1 MDMTQIPLPSS
12 ADAEHAQSDL
22 DRNDNTRQIVADV
35 AYRQLAIVNVIFVG
49 LENAGDGN
57 WVLVDAGIP
66 GSAGA
71 IRSAAKARFGGNG
84 RPSCIVMTHGHFD
97 HVGVLET
104 LRNEWHVP
112 VYAHAAEHP
121 YLDGSQSYPS
131 ADPSVGGGLLA
142 RLSPLFP
149 TKPVDVA
156 SRLYDL
162 PCDHSVPFMP
172 EWQWI
177 HTPGHTP
184 GHISLWRERDRVLI
198 AGDAF
203 ITTRQESVY
212 AAVTQT
218 PEMHGPPMYFTPDW
232 RSAKTSVRAL
242 AALAPE
248 IVVTGHGAAMQ
259 GPQMR
264 AALDALAQ
272 RFDEVAVPS
281 QYRRG
286 VVDDRA

>member
-1 MDMTQIPLPSS
+1 MDMTQIPLSSS
-12 ADAEHAQSDL
+12 AEAEHPQSDI
-22 DRNDNTRQIVADV
+22 DRDDNTRQIVPDL
-35 AYRQLAIVNVIFVG
+35 AYSQLGIVNVVFVG
-49 LENAGDGN
+49 FENAGDGN

-66 GSAGA
+66 GSAHA
-71 IRSAAKARFGGNG
+71 IRSAARARFGESG
-84 RPSCIVMTHGHFD
+84 RPACIIMTHAHFD
-97 HVGVLET
+97 HVGALET
-104 LRNEWHVP
+104 LAHEWDVP

-121 YLDGSQSYPS
+121 YLDGSQSYPP

-149 TKPVDVA
+149 TRPVNVA

-162 PCDHSVPFMP
+162 SSDHTVPYMP
-172 EWQWI
+172 DWKWI

-184 GHISLWRERDRVLI
+184 GHISLWRERDRLLI

-203 ITTRQESVY
+203 ITTQQESVY
-212 AAVTQT
+212 AAVTQA

-232 RSAKTSVRAL
+232 ESAKSSVRAL
-242 AALAPE
+242 AGLAPE
-248 IVVTGHGAAMQ
+248 IVITGHGAAMQ

-264 AALDALAQ
+264 AALDDLAA

-281 QYRRG
+281 QYRR
-286 VVDDRA
+286 

>member
-1 MDMTQIPLPSS
+1 
-12 ADAEHAQSDL
+12 
-22 DRNDNTRQIVADV
+22 
-35 AYRQLAIVNVIFVG
+35 
-49 LENAGDGN
+49 
-57 WVLVDAGIP
+57 
-66 GSAGA
+66 
-71 IRSAAKARFGGNG
+71 
-84 RPSCIVMTHGHFD
+84 
-97 HVGVLET
+97 
-104 LRNEWHVP
+104 VP

-149 TKPVDVA
+149 TRPVNVG

-162 PCDHSVPFMP
+162 PFDHSVPFMP

-232 RSAKTSVRAL
+232 ESAKTSVRAL